1 MSLVEIVAVVALGT
15 LVGLDLAS
23 VPQAMIARPLVS
35 GFIGG
40 LVVGNPLPG
49 LALGALCE
57 LFALETLPVGAARYP
72 DWGPGTLAV
81 GALAGAHQQGMLAS
95 GFLGLALVAVV
106 AALAGGQLIHVV
118 RRRNVA
124 ATVRL
129 RARLEAGDPAAVR
142 AIQRSGLLAD
152 GMRALGLTALTL
164 GAGDLISTLFAR
176 QWGGSQRVALIALAA
191 TSIGVAL
198 SSGSRLAGPGR
209 RSLWFAG
216 GLGTGTALVAVLW
229 FR

>member
-72 DWGPGTLAV
+72 DWFEP
-81 GALAGAHQQGMLAS
+81 
-95 GFLGLALVAVV
+95 
-106 AALAGGQLIHVV
+106 
-118 RRRNVA
+118 
-124 ATVRL
+124 
-129 RARLEAGDPAAVR
+129 
-142 AIQRSGLLAD
+142 
-152 GMRALGLTALTL
+152 
-164 GAGDLISTLFAR
+164 
-176 QWGGSQRVALIALAA
+176 
-191 TSIGVAL
+191 
-198 SSGSRLAGPGR
+198 
-209 RSLWFAG
+209 
-216 GLGTGTALVAVLW
+216 
-229 FR
+229 